1 LTEAQDQADGARVEQ
16 EGRALEARVRQCARD
31 IREKYVEPPKTTD
44 FAILFLPVEGLFAE
58 VVRRPGLTDA
68 LQREQHVVV
77 AGPTTLWALLNS
89 LQMGFRTLAI
99 QKRSS
104 EVWRLLAAVKTEWG
118 KYGEVLEQVHKKL
131 HQASETVD
139 RARVRTR
146 AVGRK
151 LKDVEGLTPGASLE
165 VLSLP
170 PPEEGPEDGEEGP
183 GPGEEPH
190 QVRGLPR
197 RPRGT

>member
-1 LTEAQDQADGARVEQ
+1 M
-16 EGRALEARVRQCARD
+16 
-31 IREKYVEPPKTTD
+31 
-44 FAILFLPVEGLFAE
+44 
-58 VVRRPGLTDA
+58 VRRPGLTDA

-104 EVWRLLAAVKTEWG
+104 EVWRLLAAVKTEWS
-118 KYGEVLEQVHKKL
+118 KYGEALDLVHRKL
-131 HQASETVD
+131 HQASESVEK
-139 RARVRTR
+139 ARVRTR

-151 LKDVEGLTPGASLE
+151 LKGVEELTPGASLAA
-165 VLSLP
+165 LSLP
-170 PPEEGPEDGEEGP
+170 PPEEDLDENEGP
-183 GPGEEPH
+183 PETPDAGEEPH

-197 RPRGT
+197 HPRGT